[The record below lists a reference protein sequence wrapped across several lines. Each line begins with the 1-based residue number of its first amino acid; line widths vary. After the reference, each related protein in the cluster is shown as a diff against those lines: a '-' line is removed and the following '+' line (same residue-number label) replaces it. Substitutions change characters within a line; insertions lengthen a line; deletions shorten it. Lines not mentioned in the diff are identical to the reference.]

1 MRPARPPIG
10 LHLTSAARIVSRAFD
25 DALGEVD
32 GSLPVWLVLVNLKRN
47 SQANQREIAE
57 AMGISE
63 ATLTH
68 HLNTMEG
75 EGLVTRRRD
84 PTNRRV
90 HLIQLTKAG
99 EAVFLRLRDAAMTFD
114 RRLRRGIGEE
124 DVGQLHDLLTRLA
137 ANVGATID
145 QAPPWR
151 GLVEG
156 RTTTRPPP
164 RKEGITGRRVGVSR
178 SESGRPPRP

>member
-10 LHLTSAARIVSRAFD
+10 LHLTSAARNVSRAFD
-25 DALGEVD
+25 DALGEAE
-32 GSLPVWLVLVNLKRN
+32 GSLPVWLVLANLKRN
-47 SQANQREIAE
+47 SRANQREIAE

-75 EGLVTRRRD
+75 EGLVTRHRD

-99 EAVFLRLRDAAMTFD
+99 ETAFLRLRDAAMTFD
-114 RRLRRGIGEE
+114 RRLRRGIGEDE
-124 DVGQLHDLLTRLA
+124 LGQLHNLLTRLA
-137 ANVGATID
+137 ANVGATAD
-145 QAPPWR
+145 EGPPWR

-156 RTTTRPPP
+156 RTPTQPQTRK
-164 RKEGITGRRVGVSR
+164 RDDIS
-178 SESGRPPRP
+178 

>member
-1 MRPARPPIG
+1 
-10 LHLTSAARIVSRAFD
+10 
-25 DALGEVD
+25 
-32 GSLPVWLVLVNLKRN
+32 VWLVLANLKRN
-47 SQANQREIAE
+47 SRANQREIAE

-75 EGLVTRRRD
+75 EGLVTRHRD

-99 EAVFLRLRDAAMTFD
+99 ETAFLRLRDAAMTFD
-114 RRLRRGIGEE
+114 RRLRRGIGEDE
-124 DVGQLHDLLTRLA
+124 LRQLHNLLTRLA
-137 ANVGATID
+137 ANVGATAD
-145 QAPPWR
+145 EGPPWR

-156 RTTTRPPP
+156 RTPTQPLTRK
-164 RKEGITGRRVGVSR
+164 RNDIS
-178 SESGRPPRP
+178 